1 MLTEDYII
9 RMINLGIA
17 ALLRILGLKKDG
29 KHEEGLQLI
38 DLTLEQLL
46 GLRANVVKGLDDDR
60 LYYILTRNDEIDTRR
75 LILIA
80 DLFKLEGDIYADQ
93 GRKADGRESYA
104 RALKYT
110 LEVARLGPMQDP
122 VELAQKIDTLVQ
134 ALGLPL
140 LQSDTLWSLF
150 CNYEESGVFGKAEE
164 ALLELVERPEV
175 RPALLPEV
183 IAFYERMQS
192 DPNSR
197 LTSVDEKLSE
207 WRRKSRG

>member
-46 GLRANVVKGLDDDR
+46 GLRASVVKGLDDDR

-80 DLFKLEGDIYADQ
+80 DLLKLEGDIYIEQ
-93 GRKADGRESYA
+93 GRKVDSRESHA

-110 LEVARLGPMQDP
+110 LEVARLDPMQDP

-134 ALGLPL
+134 ALGLPM
-140 LQSDTLWSLF
+140 LQPDTLWSLF
-150 CNYEESGVFGKAEE
+150 CYYEESGVFQKAEE
-164 ALLELVERPEV
+164 ALLELAERPDV
-175 RPALLPEV
+175 RPVLLPEV

-192 DPNSR
+192 NPNSE
-197 LTSVDEKLSE
+197 LQSVDEKLAE
-207 WRRKSRG
+207 WKRNSRG